1 MRLKPTTIDLKQFV
15 QRLVEAI
22 QFHRERDRHQFVV
35 DFSAE
40 PLFVYVDV
48 KQMEQV
54 LRNLLVNAIKYS
66 PAGSTITIRGWQGSR
81 HLFLQVK
88 DEGIGIAP
96 VDQPKIFERFYRID
110 NEITRD
116 VSGAGLGLAISRG
129 IIEAHGRRIW
139 VESAPGQGST
149 FSVTLP
155 VAPTQ
160 EKTQPLERHCG

>member
-1 MRLKPTTIDLKQFV
+1 
-15 QRLVEAI
+15 
-22 QFHRERDRHQFVV
+22 
-35 DFSAE
+35 
-40 PLFVYVDV
+40 
-48 KQMEQV
+48 
-54 LRNLLVNAIKYS
+54 LLVNAIKYS
-66 PAGSTITIRGWQGSR
+66 PAGSTITVRGRQESH
-81 HLFLQVK
+81 HLLLQVK

-129 IIEAHGRRIW
+129 IIEAHGGRIW

-155 VAPTQ
+155 VGPTQ
-160 EKTQPLERHCG
+160 